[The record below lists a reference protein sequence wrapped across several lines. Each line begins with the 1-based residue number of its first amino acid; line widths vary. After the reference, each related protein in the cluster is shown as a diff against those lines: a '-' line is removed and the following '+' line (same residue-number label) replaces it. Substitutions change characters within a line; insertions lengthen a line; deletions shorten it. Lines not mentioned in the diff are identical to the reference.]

1 MKLQHYD
8 MIILERW
15 YESVYDLAM
24 EESRR
29 STLMTETKRQSR
41 GPTLVVIFQDFE
53 SFDQEILQDVITI
66 CSNYQD
72 RIPFVFL
79 MGLATSVDA
88 IHQGLSTSTLGLLQT
103 QKFQMQ
109 LSSECLSA
117 IVDDLFIQS
126 NSGVMVGPMPLK
138 HLIDQFMH
146 WNFSIGGFVA
156 NLKVSR

>member
-1 MKLQHYD
+1 MQQYD
-8 MIILERW
+8 MIVLERW
-15 YESVYDLAM
+15 YESIYDLAM
-24 EESRR
+24 EEVEPSSTTSKQPR
-29 STLMTETKRQSR
+29 S
-41 GPTLVVIFQDFE
+41 PTLVVIFQDFE

-79 MGLATSVDA
+79 MGLATSADA
-88 IHQGLSTSTLGLLQT
+88 IHQGLSTSVLGLLQT

-117 IVDDLFIQS
+117 IVDDLFIQA
-126 NSGVMVGPMPLK
+126 NSGLMVGPLPLK

-146 WNFSIGGFVA
+146 WNFSIGGFIA
-156 NLKVSR
+156 NLKVKF